1 MRGGSGWDRHD
12 ARCWW
17 QHSPPWNVN
26 SAVHSVQCAATLPIL
41 VMVRLACACTALII
55 SLAPAMVMVNLMP
68 VESCAEQQREQMM
81 VAS

>member
-1 MRGGSGWDRHD
+1 MLVAALAALECQQCR
-12 ARCWW
+12 A
-17 QHSPPWNVN
+17 
-26 SAVHSVQCAATLPIL
+26 QCAATLPIL